1 MTLWGE
7 LHQEPPDEFFAKF
20 SSSFRYDRRLLPYD
34 LEGSRQ
40 WAAELARI
48 GVLTEKDGKAIE
60 KGLREIAKRASAE
73 PGWLDQRPAEDV
85 HSFVEAALEELI
97 GEAALRLHTGRS
109 RNDQV
114 VTDLRL
120 FAKDVGGRLRLAAV
134 ELAFELLDFAERH
147 VATILPGYTHL
158 RRAQPVVLAHFALAH
173 VEMLLR
179 DGERFTQ
186 AIARADVMP
195 LGSAALAGT
204 AWPVD
209 RARLAK
215 ALGFAAASE
224 NSLDAVSDRDFAVE
238 LLSACALL
246 GVHLSRLCEDLILY
260 SSQEFGFLEIGD
272 DVSTGSSLM
281 PQKRNPDALEL
292 VRGKTGRLVGALSG
306 LLVTLKGLPL
316 SYNRDLQEDKEPLF
330 DSVDTA
336 LASLK
341 VMQTVVGGLEVNEA
355 RCREAAAGGFSNA
368 TDLADYLVR
377 KGVPFRNAHRLVSRA
392 VRECIDGG
400 FTLESF
406 PLERYRAIHDAFGAD
421 LFDSLKLDAILEARG
436 ATGGTS
442 PAAVKAALKRT
453 RKRLSAVAS
462 P

>member
-7 LHQEPPDEFFAKF
+7 LHREPPDEFFAKF
-20 SSSFRYDRRLLPYD
+20 SSSFRYDRRLLPHD
-34 LEGSRQ
+34 LEGSRA

-48 GVLTEKDGKAIE
+48 GVLSEKDAKAIE
-60 KGLREIAKRASAE
+60 RGLRDIAKRAGE
-73 PGWLDQRPAEDV
+73 DPKWLDEKPAEDV

-97 GEAALRLHTGRS
+97 GEPALRLHTGRS

-114 VTDLRL
+114 ATDLRL
-120 FAKDVGGRLRLAAV
+120 YAKEAGGRLRLATV

-147 VATILPGYTHL
+147 VATVLPGYTHL

-179 DGERFTQ
+179 DGERLTQ
-186 AIARADVMP
+186 AIARADTLP
-195 LGSAALAGT
+195 LGSGALAGT
-204 AWPVD
+204 AWKID

-215 ALGFAAASE
+215 SLGFAAASE

-238 LLSACALL
+238 LLAACALL

-292 VRGKTGRLVGALSG
+292 VRGKSGRLVGALAG

-330 DSVDTA
+330 DAVDTA
-336 LASLK
+336 HSSLK
-341 VMQTVVGGLEVNEA
+341 VMQTVVDGLKVNEA
-355 RCREAAAGGFSNA
+355 RCREAAAGGFSSA

-392 VRECIDGG
+392 VRECVDGG

-406 PLERYRAIHDAFGAD
+406 PLERYRKISDAFGDD
-421 LFDSLKLDAILEARG
+421 LYEALTLAAILAARG

-442 PAAVKAALKRT
+442 PAAVRAALKRA
-453 RKRLSAVAS
+453 RKRVTAVAS